1 MSDMKTASVREVQ
14 HNLAAVLDMVSRG
27 QEIAVTKRGRVIAR
41 IVPARGRTIRVGW
54 PDSAARM
61 KRLGREARRGT
72 PPSRIIREL
81 RRERV

>member
-1 MSDMKTASVREVQ
+1 MRTASVREVQ

-41 IVPARGRTIRVGW
+41 IVPARARTTRVEW

-61 KRLGREARRGT
+61 KRLGRDATRGT